1 MRGVY
6 FIHAPAAGLVKIGSA
21 VNIYQR
27 FRNLEL
33 ASPVAL
39 TFLGWSAGDAT
50 TERRLHRQ
58 FASLR
63 AHGEWFTWSQ
73 DIIAAI
79 EAWVSIESTK
89 PPRATRSVTPV
100 RSAIIESA
108 RTQTEFAKRIGISHA
123 QLSRIISGKSRASL
137 NVALKISVETG
148 GAVQPRDLPQGEAA

>member
-73 DIIAAI
+73 DIIAAPRLAWRGCNRADGQSGRGGAA
-79 EAWVSIESTK
+79 EAGEGNAMNRTE
-89 PPRATRSVTPV
+89 VTP
-100 RSAIIESA
+100 
-108 RTQTEFAKRIGISHA
+108 
-123 QLSRIISGKSRASL
+123 
-137 NVALKISVETG
+137 
-148 GAVQPRDLPQGEAA
+148 